1 MYRNCWNT
9 VQWVHLLLH
18 IIKNTS
24 LSRFLLLPQ
33 MAIRKNEDPVNSAS
47 TSAMATSKRQI
58 ASNVLRKLGRF
69 ALCTL
74 KNSPVRY
81 LGSQLGRLLNVY
93 FVKLGAFYSLKI
105 LVRKSLIVCLHAL
118 VHQQLQ
124 EPLTA
129 DLGRK
134 GSH

>member
-9 VQWVHLLLH
+9 VQWVHFLLH

-33 MAIRKNEDPVNSAS
+33 MAIRKNEDPVSSAS

-81 LGSQLGRLLNVY
+81 LGS
-93 FVKLGAFYSLKI
+93 
-105 LVRKSLIVCLHAL
+105 
-118 VHQQLQ
+118 
-124 EPLTA
+124 
-129 DLGRK
+129 
-134 GSH
+134 